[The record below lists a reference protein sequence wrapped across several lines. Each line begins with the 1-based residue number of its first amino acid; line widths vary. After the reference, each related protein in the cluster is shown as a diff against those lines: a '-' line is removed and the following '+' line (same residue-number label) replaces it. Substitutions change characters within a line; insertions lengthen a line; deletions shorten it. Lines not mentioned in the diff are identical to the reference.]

1 MSLAVWSWIFFG
13 AFAVVLG
20 GLSYYGFRK
29 TDTAIAFSTAPRGYN
44 PFVIG
49 IAVTATSASAA
60 ALLGNPGLVY
70 ASGWPAL
77 WYAMGGYGAM
87 ALAWASSALILSRIG
102 KNANAKS
109 MADFMGIRFQS
120 PLLRVVTALAAI
132 FSIYYIAGQFSGLG
146 LVFAESVGTK
156 YLTGVIIGAIVM
168 AIYISIGGSHTDI
181 MSAFVQ
187 GLIMV
192 VFAVVVTVV
201 VLVKVGGIQTID
213 RILTSEDPSL
223 SSSVVFQDP
232 QFGPFTGIAIF
243 VSLGLFA
250 LSPQMSK
257 LWLALNDERNVTKA
271 LIWAF
276 LGMSA
281 MGLVMWLGGLG
292 ARVLYSDIA
301 PDTSILVL
309 ISDTLPNWLTALL
322 MVGVLSAIL
331 STTAGLFLVVA
342 VSLAVDIYRDTIV
355 PMQKKKISPDKL
367 DRRVLILQRI
377 LIPVLVIVGV
387 LLAQDPPEFL
397 TQLMWAGIGLF
408 TGSVIPPMVIGSL
421 WKGTTRRAAEIGSVA
436 GFVTFII
443 CTFVLGLGFGNAF
456 FEVPWAGAGV
466 ATIISTVLTITV
478 SFITKPLDK
487 AYVAELFARS

>member
-1 MSLAVWSWIFFG
+1 MSLVAWSWIFFG
-13 AFAVVLG
+13 VFFAVIFF
-20 GLSYYGFRK
+20 LSYYGYKR
-29 TDTAIAFSTAPRGYN
+29 TSTALEFSTAPRAYS

-70 ASGWPAL
+70 AQGWPAL
-77 WYAMGGYGAM
+77 WYAMGGYAAM

-132 FSIYYIAGQFSGLG
+132 FSIYYIAGQFAGLG
-146 LVFAESVGTK
+146 LVFTESVGTK

-168 AIYISIGGSHTDI
+168 AIYISVGGSHTDI
-181 MSAFVQ
+181 LSAFIQ
-187 GLIMV
+187 GLIMII
-192 VFAVVVTVV
+192 FAVVVTVI
-201 VLVKVGGIQTID
+201 VLVKVGGIGTID
-213 RILTSEDPSL
+213 KILTNEDAAL

-257 LWLALNDERNVTKA
+257 LWLALDDERNVTKA
-271 LIWAF
+271 IMWAF

-281 MGLVMWLGGLG
+281 MALVMWLGGLG
-292 ARVLYSDIA
+292 SRALYPDVP
-301 PDTSILVL
+301 PDTAILVL
-309 ISDTLPNWLTALL
+309 ITDSLPNWLTALL
-322 MVGVLSAIL
+322 MVGILSAIL

-355 PMQKKKISPDKL
+355 PMQKKPIPAETL
-367 DRRVLILQRI
+367 DRRVLRMQRI
-377 LIPVLVIVGV
+377 LIPLLVIAGV
-387 LLAQDPPEFL
+387 LLAQNPPEYL
-397 TQLMWAGIGLF
+397 TQLVWAGIGLF

-436 GFVTFII
+436 GFLTFIV
-443 CTFVLGLGFGNAF
+443 CTFVLGIGFGNAF
-456 FEVPWAGAGV
+456 FEVPWAGAGIS
-466 ATIISTVLTITV
+466 TIISTVLTIGL
-478 SFITKPLDK
+478 SFVTKPMDK
-487 AYVAELFARS
+487 NYIAQLFARE